1 MSNNPLPIN
10 EKKKNTKW
18 KFLSF
23 LTIGILMTATTAF
36 AFQIPQQ
43 IMQVQQVNDPPIV
56 QKAYGAGVLTNVFA
70 LPADNLF
77 STKTYYTIAFTTAT
91 AGSINVIEMT
101 FPAGF
106 NVASAK
112 LLEVQ
117 GIGAGS
123 LSVSGQTVKYTI
135 SSAVSVPAQRAIKIS
150 MADITNSAITSN
162 QVAVTTKAFS
172 GPNIVILDGP
182 TNSAV
187 FTLIQVSNPMIGANT
202 ITAPKL
208 VANSVDSSKISD
220 GSIGKADVS
229 ATFLKKVSLL
239 PTTRDGFYGWNPDIT
254 SRNYFGIIDNQV
266 SPTSIVVVTI
276 GNQGDGAMGICQV
289 SSVDMGAFT
298 VQCNFVPTGYG
309 DSGQPHY
316 LNYVVIN

>member
-1 MSNNPLPIN
+1 MSNNILPTN
-10 EKKKNTKW
+10 EKKKNTRW
-18 KFLSF
+18 RYLSF
-23 LTIGILMTATTAF
+23 LTIGILMTATAAF
-36 AFQIPQQ
+36 AFQVPQQ
-43 IMQVQQVNDPPIV
+43 IMQVQQVNTPAMV

-123 LSVSGQTVKYTI
+123 LSVSGQVVKYTV
-135 SSAVSVPAQRAIKIS
+135 SSPVSIPAQRAIKIS
-150 MADITNSAITSN
+150 LADITNSATTSN
-162 QVAVTTKAFS
+162 QVAVTTKAIS
-172 GPNIVILDGP
+172 GVNQVILDGP
-182 TNSAV
+182 TNSAI

-208 VANSVDSSKISD
+208 TANSVDSSKISD
-220 GSIGKADVS
+220 GSIGKTDVS
-229 ATFLKKVSLL
+229 TGFVKKVSL
-239 PTTRDGFYGWNPDIT
+239 PASARPGNGWNPDWSKNWFAILD
-254 SRNYFGIIDNQV
+254 SQV
-266 SPTSIVVVTI
+266 STTSLVVTSL
-276 GNQGDGAMGICQV
+276 GEPSGGRVLGSCPV
-289 SSVDMGAFT
+289 SSVDLGAFAVYCDFIPDPSHT
-298 VQCNFVPTGYG
+298 
-309 DSGQPHY
+309 